1 MEVSTAQG
9 CSSSGQHPLAV
20 ACALL
25 GVCPVPALGSPAGV
39 WHTLAVGAVGAHA
52 VCAAGHCCAA
62 RARVL
67 GVSVPAVTRGDIR
80 AVGSPGD
87 CPGLVLD

>member
-1 MEVSTAQG
+1 MGAGKLKTILMVAPLGCPSCARAWRTLQG
-9 CSSSGQHPLAV
+9 SGT
-20 ACALL
+20 CR
-25 GVCPVPALGSPAGV
+25 S
-39 WHTLAVGAVGAHA
+39 VGAAGARA

-62 RARVL
+62 RARDL
-67 GVSVPAVTRGDIR
+67 GMSVSAGWVTLGDIR